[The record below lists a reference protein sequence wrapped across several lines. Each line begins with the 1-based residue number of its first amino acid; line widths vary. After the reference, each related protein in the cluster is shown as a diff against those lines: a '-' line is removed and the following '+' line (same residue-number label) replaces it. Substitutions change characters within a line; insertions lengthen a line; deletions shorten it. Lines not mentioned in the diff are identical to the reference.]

1 MLAVISQLFG
11 GSREVQAMKMWHWLR
26 SSLPARA
33 GLAVILIAILALGS
47 SLSAGLIA
55 WLSED
60 DASAINTAGS
70 LRMLTY
76 QTSWAMEANAGPD
89 RIRKLGDDLQRRLDS
104 PELHTVLEGNQDQ
117 SLNNAYLAL
126 KQRWQSEL
134 KPSLEAGR
142 YKEFQSHADTFVT
155 QLDHFVMQ
163 LQHHSERKQI
173 WQQGIQGIALFITVI
188 ILLVGMY
195 ELQNS
200 VIAPLEELGSVA
212 ERFRAGDHSARVS
225 FRSEDELG
233 QMALSFNSMADA
245 IEESHRTLESR
256 VAQKTDSLARA
267 NDTLELLYNSSR
279 NLATSQ
285 ASAEQLD
292 DLIDHFQTLLPG
304 LRLTLCLSNNPQTPA
319 EPRLALH
326 GSESRE
332 ICSRNDCAG
341 CERLHQHNLK
351 SFPVSNQGNP
361 LGELRAHFTDGRPAA
376 GWEAGMIQA
385 LADLIGTALSLERQR
400 ERDHQL
406 LLLDERTIIAREL
419 HDSLAQALTYMK
431 LQVTRLR
438 TLIQREESAE
448 KLLSV
453 SAELSEGLN
462 NAYRQ
467 LRELL
472 TTFRLQISD
481 GGLDQALDD
490 TVREF
495 SERGNFKVLLQC
507 DPLAVNLSASEQI
520 HLLQIAREALSNC
533 ARHARAQQ
541 VWVHL
546 RQQGEKVEL
555 SVEDDGCGITSDFDS
570 RQHHGIGIMQER
582 TRSLHG
588 EIRIEARAPRGTRVS
603 LQFRPEFLVR
613 HSEESTT

>member
-1 MLAVISQLFG
+1 
-11 GSREVQAMKMWHWLR
+11 MKLWQWMR

-33 GLAVILIAILALGS
+33 GLAVILIAILALAS

-55 WLSED
+55 WFSED

-70 LRMLTY
+70 LRMMTY
-76 QTSWAMEANAGPD
+76 QTSWAMEAHLAPERINA
-89 RIRKLGDDLQRRLDS
+89 LGDELERRLYS
-104 PELHTVLEGNQDQ
+104 NELTRVLEGNQDAK
-117 SLNNAYLAL
+117 LNQAYENL
-126 KQRWQSEL
+126 KSRWQTEL
-134 KPSLEAGR
+134 KPALHKQDYSSFLSR
-142 YKEFQSHADTFVT
+142 ADGFVM
-155 QLDHFVMQ
+155 QLDQFVLQ

-173 WQQGIQGIALFITVI
+173 WQQGIQGTALFITMI
-188 ILLVGMY
+188 ILVIGMY

-212 ERFRAGDHSARVS
+212 ERFRSGDLSARVS
-225 FRSEDELG
+225 YRSEDELG

-256 VAQKTDSLARA
+256 VAQKTESLARA

-292 DLIDHFQTLLPG
+292 QLIDHFQTLLPG
-304 LRLTLCLSNNPQTPA
+304 LRLTLCLSNNPEKPA

-351 SFPVSNQGNP
+351 SFPVSNQGNQ

-385 LADLIGTALSLERQR
+385 LADLVGTALSLERQR
-400 ERDHQL
+400 EQDHRL

-431 LQVTRLR
+431 LQVTRLH
-438 TLIQREESAE
+438 TLIQRGESAE

-453 SAELSEGLN
+453 SDELREGLN

-472 TTFRLQISD
+472 TTFRLKIHD

-495 SERGNFKVLLQC
+495 SERGGFQVLLQSE
-507 DPLAVNLSASEQI
+507 PLAVNLSASEQI

-533 ARHARAQQ
+533 ARHAHAQQ
-541 VWVHL
+541 VNVHL
-546 RQQGEKVEL
+546 RQQGEQIEL
-555 SVEDDGCGITSDFDS
+555 HIEDDGCGISSDFDT
-570 RQHHGIGIMQER
+570 RQHHGLGIMEER

-588 EIRIEARAPRGTRVS
+588 SIRIEPRSPRGTRVV
-603 LQFRPEFLVR
+603 LQFRPEFLVS
-613 HSEESTT
+613 HTGENIS

>member
-1 MLAVISQLFG
+1 MLGRTSQLFG
-11 GSREVQAMKMWHWLR
+11 GSHEVVAMKFWEWFR

-33 GLAVILIAILALGS
+33 GLAVVLIAILALAS
-47 SLSAGLIA
+47 SMSAGLIA
-55 WLSED
+55 WFSED

-76 QTSWAMEANAGPD
+76 QTSWALEAKAGPE
-89 RIRKLGDDLQRRLDS
+89 RITKLADDLQRRLDS
-104 PELHTVLEGNQDQ
+104 SALHTVLEGNQDSQ
-117 SLNNAYLAL
+117 LNQAYNNLKSRWETELRPAL
-126 KQRWQSEL
+126 DNGQYGIFLSR
-134 KPSLEAGR
+134 
-142 YKEFQSHADTFVT
+142 ADGFVT
-155 QLDHFVMQ
+155 QLDEFVLK

-173 WQQGIQGIALFITVI
+173 WQQGIQGAALFITLI
-188 ILLVGMY
+188 ILVIGMY

-212 ERFRAGDHSARVS
+212 ERFRSGDLSARVS
-225 FRSEDELG
+225 YRSEDELG
-233 QMALSFNSMADA
+233 QMALSFNAMAEA

-256 VAQKTDSLARA
+256 VEQKTESLARA
-267 NDTLELLYNSSR
+267 NDTLELLYHSSR
-279 NLATSQ
+279 DLATSQ
-285 ASAEQLD
+285 ASAEHLDQL
-292 DLIDHFQTLLPG
+292 IERFQALLPG

-332 ICSRNDCAG
+332 ICSRNDCSG

-351 SFPVSNQGNP
+351 SFPVRNQGNL
-361 LGELRAHFTDGRPAA
+361 LGELRAHFTDGRAAA

-385 LADLIGTALSLERQR
+385 LADLVGTALSLERQR
-400 ERDHQL
+400 ERENRL

-431 LQVTRLR
+431 LQVTRLH
-438 TLIQREESAE
+438 TLIQRGESAE

-453 SAELSEGLN
+453 SDELREGLN

-472 TTFRLQISD
+472 TTFRLKIND

-495 SERGNFKVLLQC
+495 SERGNFQVLLQSE
-507 DPLAVNLSASEQI
+507 PLAVNLSASEQI

-533 ARHARAQQ
+533 ARHSGAQQ
-541 VWVHL
+541 VRVHL
-546 RQQGEKVEL
+546 RQRGEQVEL
-555 SVEDDGCGITSDFDS
+555 SIEDDGRGMSSDFDT
-570 RQHHGIGIMQER
+570 RQHHGIAIMEER

-588 EIRIEARAPRGTRVS
+588 QIHIQPCLPRGTRVS
-603 LQFRPEFLVR
+603 LQFRPEFLIR
-613 HSEESTT
+613 HSEEKAT

>member
-1 MLAVISQLFG
+1 
-11 GSREVQAMKMWHWLR
+11 MKLGQWMR

-33 GLAVILIAILALGS
+33 GLAVILIAILALAS

-55 WLSED
+55 WFSED

-70 LRMLTY
+70 LRMKTY
-76 QTSWAMEANAGPD
+76 QTSWAMEARVAPERINA
-89 RIRKLGDDLQRRLDS
+89 LGDELERRLYS
-104 PELHTVLEGNQDQ
+104 NELTRVLEGNQDAKLNQ
-117 SLNNAYLAL
+117 AYESL
-126 KQRWQSEL
+126 KSRWQSEL
-134 KPSLEAGR
+134 KPALHTGNYSSFLSR
-142 YKEFQSHADTFVT
+142 ADGFVM
-155 QLDHFVMQ
+155 QLDQFVLQ

-173 WQQGIQGIALFITVI
+173 WQQGIQGTALFITMI
-188 ILLVGMY
+188 ILVIGMY

-212 ERFRAGDHSARVS
+212 ERFRSGDLSARVS
-225 FRSEDELG
+225 YRSEDELG

-256 VAQKTDSLARA
+256 VAQKTESLARA

-292 DLIDHFQTLLPG
+292 QLIDRFQTLLPG
-304 LRLTLCLSNNPQTPA
+304 LRLTLCLSNNPEKPA

-341 CERLHQHNLK
+341 CERLHQHNLE
-351 SFPVSNQGNP
+351 SFPVSNQGNQ

-385 LADLIGTALSLERQR
+385 LADLVGTALSLERQR
-400 ERDHQL
+400 EQDHRL

-431 LQVTRLR
+431 LQVTRLH
-438 TLIQREESAE
+438 TLIQRGESAE

-453 SAELSEGLN
+453 SDELREGLN

-472 TTFRLQISD
+472 TTFRLKIHD

-495 SERGNFKVLLQC
+495 SERGGFQVLLQSE
-507 DPLAVNLSASEQI
+507 PLAVNLSASEQI

-533 ARHARAQQ
+533 ARHAHAQQ
-541 VWVHL
+541 VNVHL
-546 RQQGEKVEL
+546 LQHGEQIEL
-555 SVEDDGCGITSDFDS
+555 HIEDDGCGISSDFDT
-570 RQHHGIGIMQER
+570 RQHHGLGIMEER

-588 EIRIEARAPRGTRVS
+588 NIRIEPRSPRGTRVV
-603 LQFRPEFLVR
+603 LQFRPEFLVS
-613 HSEESTT
+613 HAGENIS